1 MTMTALNGGYL
12 PSDHQALLQG
22 TLTLAD
28 GTRLPDPSLHS
39 VDDVPWGAPTPDYP
53 GPLVPASVWFATPG
67 VMLNVLGPGPG
78 GGYWLT
84 VTNNGDQTVSGDLA
98 GFPTFVVP
106 VGEAWVMESR
116 TAL

>member
-39 VDDVPWGAPTPDYP
+39 VASKPWGTPEYP
-53 GPLVPASVWFATPG
+53 DPIVSESVWAATDLYL
-67 VMLNVLGPGPG
+67 VVLGPGPG